1 LFDGHVDWQDA
12 RRMRPAVTDGVRAEE
27 ARARRLARLF
37 PGVAPRPP
45 SPWRRR
51 LLPVLVLLPTL
62 LAALYYG
69 VLADDRYVSEAR
81 FLIRSGTQQGGGMGG
96 MAALMQ
102 LAGLSR
108 AQDDAYA
115 VRDFLTSRDAL
126 RELDARVGLR
136 RIYAGAGVDLLLR
149 YPSPLWPANM
159 EGLYR
164 YFQHRLEVVV
174 NIDSGLVTLRAD
186 APTAAAAQRVAATL
200 LDLGEGLVNRLN
212 ARMRADTIRVAADE
226 VRRAEELRIDAEV
239 ALTAFRNRE
248 LMLDPTK
255 TSAMV
260 LQVIGRLAAAEAET
274 RAEIAALRVSAPTS
288 PQLPPLEERAVA
300 LARQIAAEQA
310 RVGRSSDGL
319 ADKIAAY
326 ERLVLDQDF
335 ATRLLA
341 QAMTALEGARVQAQ
355 RQEMFLERVV
365 DPGLPD
371 AATEPRRIAMV
382 LTVFGFNVLGAG
394 LLWLLG
400 TGLREHAAGQLMRAR
415 AR

>member
-1 LFDGHVDWQDA
+1 
-12 RRMRPAVTDGVRAEE
+12 MRPAVTDGVRAEE

-69 VLADDRYVSEAR
+69 ALADDRYVSEAR
-81 FLIRSGTQQGGGMGG
+81 FLIRSGTQQGGMGG

-115 VRDFLTSRDAL
+115 VRDYLTSREAL
-126 RELDARVGLR
+126 QAVDARVDLR
-136 RIYAGAGVDLLLR
+136 HLYANAGADLLLR

-174 NIDSGLVTLRAD
+174 NIDSGLVTLRVD
-186 APTAAAAQRVAATL
+186 APTAAEAQRVAAAL

-212 ARMRADTIRVAADE
+212 ARMRADTIRVAEGE
-226 VRRAEELRIDAEV
+226 VQRAEELRIDAEV

-260 LQVIGRLAAAEAET
+260 LQVIGKLAAAEAET

-288 PQLPPLEERAVA
+288 PQLPPLAERAVA
-300 LARQIAAEQA
+300 LAQQIAAEQA
-310 RVGRSSDGL
+310 RVGSNSDGL

-371 AATEPRRIAMV
+371 AATEPERIAMV

-400 TGLREHAAGQLMRAR
+400 TGLREHAAGQLTWMRSRAR
-415 AR
+415 

>member
-1 LFDGHVDWQDA
+1 MRQAVRPGERDG
-12 RRMRPAVTDGVRAEE
+12 E
-27 ARARRLARLF
+27 AGARRLARLF
-37 PGVAPRPP
+37 PGVAARPP

-69 VLADDRYVSEAR
+69 VLAEDRYVSEAR
-81 FLIRSGTQQGGGMGG
+81 FLIRSGAQQGGGMGG

-115 VRDFLTSRDAL
+115 VRDYLTSREAVQAL
-126 RELDARVGLR
+126 EARVGLR
-136 RIYAGAGVDLLLR
+136 RIYDRAGADLLLR

-164 YFQHRLEVVV
+164 YVQHRLEAVV
-174 NIDSGLVTLRAD
+174 NIDSGLVTLRVD

-200 LDLGEGLVNRLN
+200 LDLGEELVNRLN
-212 ARMRADTIRVAADE
+212 VRMRADTIRVAQGE
-226 VRRAEELRIDAEV
+226 VARAEELRIDAEV

-274 RAEIAALRVSAPTS
+274 RAEIAALRASAPTS
-288 PQLPPLEERAVA
+288 PQLPPLEERAAA
-300 LARQIAAEQA
+300 LAQQIATERA
-310 RVGRSSDGL
+310 RVGSGSDGL

-326 ERLVLDQDF
+326 ERLVLEQDF

-400 TGLREHAAGQLMRAR
+400 TGLREHAAKDQVSWTRSR
-415 AR
+415 TR